1 MIVVLKPTCTEE
13 EFNRVVKKIEA
24 VGLAVHISK
33 GKERTIIGAVG
44 EDAILHGQS
53 LESLSGV
60 EKIVPI
66 LKPYKLVSRDFKK
79 DDTIIN
85 LKGVEIG
92 GNKIQ
97 VIAGP
102 CAVEGREMV
111 LDVAQSIK
119 TTGVNFLRGGAFKPR
134 TSPYSF
140 QGLGEE
146 GLRYLAEAREKTG
159 LMVVTELMD
168 PRDIDLVCEYADI
181 IQIGTRNMQNFRLLK
196 EVGAIKKPVILKRG
210 FSATILE
217 LLMSAEYI
225 ASQGNKQIILCE
237 RGIRTFETA
246 TRNTLDISAIPI
258 IKELSHLPIIIDPSH
273 AVGKWNL
280 VGPVSRAA
288 IAAGADG
295 LMIEVHPSP
304 QDALSDGPQS
314 LKPDRFKNLM
324 NDLRNIANAVGRSL

>member
-13 EFNRVVKKIEA
+13 DFNRVIKKIEA
-24 VGLAVHISK
+24 VGLAVHLSK
-33 GKERTIIGAVG
+33 GKERTIIGAIG

-53 LESLSGV
+53 LESLPGV
-60 EKIVPI
+60 EKIIPI
-66 LKPYKLVSRDFKK
+66 LKPYKLISRDFKK

-119 TTGVNFLRGGAFKPR
+119 TTGVSFLRGGAFKPR

-159 LMVVTELMD
+159 LMIVTELMD
-168 PRDIDLVCEYADI
+168 PRDIEMVCKYSDI

-196 EVGAIKKPVILKRG
+196 EVGTIRKPIILKRG

-225 ASQGNKQIILCE
+225 ASQGNKHIILCE

-258 IKELSHLPIIIDPSH
+258 IKELSHLPVIIDPSH

-324 NDLRNIANAVGRSL
+324 NDLRNIANVIGRSL